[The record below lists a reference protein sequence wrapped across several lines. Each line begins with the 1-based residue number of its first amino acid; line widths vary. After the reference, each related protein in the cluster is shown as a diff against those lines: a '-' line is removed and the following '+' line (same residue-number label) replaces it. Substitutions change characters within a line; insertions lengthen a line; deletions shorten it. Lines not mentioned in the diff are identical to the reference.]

1 MCYIIKTYHDHHHTC
16 LRRKLH
22 VSEKANGCRGLKAK
36 SPLFQLGKCTSPP
49 LQTYRCRS
57 IIDQQLT
64 QCLAEGDLKGFQELR
79 PATYTDEKSS
89 CQANGNNVEIDRE
102 LLQLNENAVKHQ
114 FLLKVAEENVRM
126 IRSAITGNAF

>member
-1 MCYIIKTYHDHHHTC
+1 MTIITHALGENYMLAKKQMDAVV
-16 LRRKLH
+16 LRQ
-22 VSEKANGCRGLKAK
+22 KALSSNLANAQVPHYKRIDVDP
-36 SPLFQLGKCTSPP
+36 SF
-49 LQTYRCRS
+49 
-57 IIDQQLT
+57 DQQLT
-64 QCLAEGDLKGFQELR
+64 QCLAKGDLKGFQELR

-126 IRSAITGNAF
+126 IRSSITGNAF

>member
-1 MCYIIKTYHDHHHTC
+1 MTIITHALGENYMLAKKQMDAVV
-16 LRRKLH
+16 LRQ
-22 VSEKANGCRGLKAK
+22 KALSSNLANAQVPHYKRIDVDP
-36 SPLFQLGKCTSPP
+36 SF
-49 LQTYRCRS
+49 
-57 IIDQQLT
+57 DQQLT

-126 IRSAITGNAF
+126 IRSSITGNAF

>member
-1 MCYIIKTYHDHHHTC
+1 MLAKKQMDAVV
-16 LRRKLH
+16 LRQ
-22 VSEKANGCRGLKAK
+22 KALSSNLANAQVPHYKRIDVDP
-36 SPLFQLGKCTSPP
+36 SF
-49 LQTYRCRS
+49 
-57 IIDQQLT
+57 DQQLT

-114 FLLKVAEENVRM
+114 FLLKVAEENVAGSRHTCPSGRYAASSGT
-126 IRSAITGNAF
+126 RSAPPRRRS

>member
-1 MCYIIKTYHDHHHTC
+1 MTIITHALGENYMLAKKQMDAVV
-16 LRRKLH
+16 LRQ
-22 VSEKANGCRGLKAK
+22 KALSSNLANAQVPHYKRIDVDP
-36 SPLFQLGKCTSPP
+36 SF
-49 LQTYRCRS
+49 
-57 IIDQQLT
+57 DQQLT
-64 QCLAEGDLKGFQELR
+64 QCRAEGDLKGFQELR

>member
-1 MCYIIKTYHDHHHTC
+1 MTIITHALGENYMLAKKQMDAVV
-16 LRRKLH
+16 LRQ
-22 VSEKANGCRGLKAK
+22 KALSSNLANAQVPHYKRIDVDP
-36 SPLFQLGKCTSPP
+36 SF
-49 LQTYRCRS
+49 
-57 IIDQQLT
+57 DQQLT

-79 PATYTDEKSS
+79 PATYTEEKSS